1 MPNSDIASPPVA
13 TPVDRTA
20 LGVDSVRAVGGVSA
34 NPSWSK
40 SFCSLVC
47 YCLEASQE

>member
-20 LGVDSVRAVGGVSA
+20 LGVDSVRAVGGSA
-34 NPSWSK
+34 NPSWSN
-40 SFCSLVC
+40 SFCNKVC
-47 YCLEASQE
+47 YCFEASQE